1 MVRTAAP
8 SPSCPEPTTRA
19 GAGELAAL
27 VDEIEATAA
36 DESCG
41 DMEEGGIKSLRNLW
55 NRSATFVGMVRRR
68 PFRAT
73 LPLPPRPEPACAGL
87 GVCRQL
93 DKDPVTVVAENAL
106 GSGSGPGGGG
116 SPPEHNHVVSMI
128 ATATAPGAGGE
139 AAHLDFLPM
148 EVDEEL
154 LRDGVIE
161 LPLFITTA
169 LYCLSGGVAEIVSP
183 APPCRAPGPPDPAP
197 CVPTPGVSPTD
208 GKKRGGG
215 GGWARYGLK
224 RVNESGSPELLPPGH
239 RA

>member
-1 MVRTAAP
+1 MR
-8 SPSCPEPTTRA
+8 
-19 GAGELAAL
+19 G
-27 VDEIEATAA
+27 
-36 DESCG
+36 
-41 DMEEGGIKSLRNLW
+41 W
-55 NRSATFVGMVRRR
+55 
-68 PFRAT
+68 
-73 LPLPPRPEPACAGL
+73 AC
-87 GVCRQL
+87 VRQL
-93 DKDPVTVVAENAL
+93 DKDPVTVVAEHAL

-183 APPCRAPGPPDPAP
+183 APLCPAELRARPIPQ
-197 CVPTPGVSPTD
+197 
-208 GKKRGGG
+208 
-215 GGWARYGLK
+215 
-224 RVNESGSPELLPPGH
+224 LLPPGH